1 MTMLQKV
8 SLRGNNSEGHLAGAI
23 PRLVKRKGGGIMS
36 EPLLAHGKR
45 VGSD

>member
-23 PRLVKRKGGGIMS
+23 PRLVKRKGGDILRAVADR
-36 EPLLAHGKR
+36 EPNGKK
-45 VGSD
+45 